1 MTGEIYRKVHEL
13 AAEQFGVFTT
23 AQAVQF
29 DIDHRALAMMCRRG
43 TIERVAHA
51 VYRDPFVP
59 AHRLSSYMTAAL
71 WTLSEHAVLSH
82 ETVLELLE
90 LSDVNPA
97 KIHVTVPRAYRIR
110 RRVPNAYVVHHADL
124 EPNELANFEG
134 IPVTTAAR
142 AVRDCHRGH
151 LGLALLRQAIDD
163 GIRFGWI
170 PAREV
175 EALREDVLAS
185 VA

>member
-1 MTGEIYRKVHEL
+1 MAGEVYRKVHEL

-23 AQAVQF
+23 AQAGHLG
-29 DIDHRALAMMCRRG
+29 IDHRALAMMCRRG
-43 TIERVAHA
+43 TIERVTQA
-51 VYRDPFVP
+51 VYRDTFVP
-59 AHRLSSYMTAAL
+59 AHRLSSYMTAVL

-97 KIHVTVPRAYRIR
+97 NIHVTVPRGYRIR
-110 RRVPNAYVVHHADL
+110 RRIPSAYVIHHADL
-124 EPNELANFEG
+124 EPNELSNLEG

-142 AVRDCHRGH
+142 AVRDCHRSH
-151 LGLALLRQAIDD
+151 LGPALLRQAIDD
-163 GIRFGWI
+163 GIRLGWI

-175 EALREDVLAS
+175 NALRDDVLAS
-185 VA
+185 AT